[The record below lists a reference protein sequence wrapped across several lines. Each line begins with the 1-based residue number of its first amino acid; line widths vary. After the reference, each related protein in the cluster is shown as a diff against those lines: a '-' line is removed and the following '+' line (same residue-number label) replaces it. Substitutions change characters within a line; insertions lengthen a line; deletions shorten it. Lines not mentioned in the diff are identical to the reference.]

1 MLGIVTHTPLWV
13 FALFALLLVLG
24 VNALRP
30 RAVPPWQLLIVPL
43 LFIAWGGLSLVERAQ
58 AMPSLVL
65 AWLFAAAL
73 GAALAPAAWGFE
85 AATPDRARTLVRVR
99 GSAWPLVRNLV
110 LFAAKYALTV
120 AMVTAPRPWL
130 ALADIAVSG
139 LSAGYFL
146 GWTFLLARAYRT
158 RAPLTAPPALP

>member
-24 VNALRP
+24 LNALRT

-43 LFIAWGGLSLVERAQ
+43 FFIVWGGFTLVQRAQ

-65 AWLFAAAL
+65 AWLIAAAL

-85 AATPDRARTLVRVR
+85 AATPDRARNRVRVR
-99 GSAWPLVRNLV
+99 GSAWPLIRNLG
-110 LFAAKYALTV
+110 LFAVKYALTA
-120 AMVTAPRPWL
+120 AMAVAPRPWL
-130 ALADIAVSG
+130 PLADIAVSG

-146 GWTFLLARAYRT
+146 GWTVLLARAYRT